1 MKQALLVA
9 SALAGALLVAP
20 AAWSQATVNGPLASE
35 LQARKVVKTADG
47 REELTSAEAAKP
59 GDVLEYTATF
69 RNTGKTTLTKIEA
82 TLPIPTNVE
91 FVPGSAKPVN
101 AKASDDG
108 KRFGDMPLKRVVKR
122 NGVDVEEIVPVRE
135 YRMLRWAPIDLGGEK
150 SASYVARVR
159 VLDDVPV
166 TPGSPGVRK

>member
-1 MKQALLVA
+1 MKQGILIA

-20 AAWSQATVNGPLASE
+20 AAWSQAKATGPLASE

-47 REELTSAEAAKP
+47 REEFTSADAAKP

-69 RNTGKTTLTKIEA
+69 RNTGKSTLTKVEA
-82 TLPIPTNVE
+82 TLPIPANAE
-91 FVPGSAKPVN
+91 YVPGSAKPAN
-101 AKASDDG
+101 PKASDDG
-108 KRFGDMPLKRVVKR
+108 QRFGDLPLKRVVKV
-122 NGVDVEEIVPVRE
+122 NGADVEQLVPVRD

-150 SASYVARVR
+150 SASYTARVK
-159 VLDDVPV
+159 VIDDVPV

>member
-1 MKQALLVA
+1 MKQAVLIA
-9 SALAGALLVAP
+9 SALAGALLIAP
-20 AAWSQATVNGPLASE
+20 AAWSQAKATGPLASE

-47 REELTSAEAAKP
+47 REELTSADSARP

-69 RNTGKTTLTKIEA
+69 RNTGKTTLTKVEA
-82 TLPIPTNVE
+82 TLPIPDNVE
-91 FVPGSAKPVN
+91 YVPGTAKPAN
-101 AKASDDG
+101 PKASDDG
-108 KRFGDMPLKRVVKR
+108 KRFGDLPLKRVVKR
-122 NGVDVEEIVPVRE
+122 NGTDVEEIVPVRE

>member
-1 MKQALLVA
+1 MKQALLIA

-20 AAWSQATVNGPLASE
+20 TAWSQAPATGPLASE

-59 GDVLEYTATF
+59 GDILEYTATF
-69 RNTGKTTLTKIEA
+69 RNTGKTTLTMIEA

-91 FVPGSAKPVN
+91 FVPGSAKPAN
-101 AKASDDG
+101 PKATDDG
-108 KRFGDMPLKRVVKR
+108 KRFADLPLKRVVKR